1 MTQQRIDELV
11 AEVEA
16 NGWTVRFQEYCEDSE
31 TPGLLGMYGGVC
43 MHKKKTIKVKL
54 HGMSD
59 EQIIAVLEHEIEHM
73 NGARWGT
80 DRPDLEL
87 HCGGRVNGW
96 GEPID

>member
-1 MTQQRIDELV
+1 MSRRDELV

-16 NGWTVRFQEYCEDSE
+16 NGWTVRFQEYCEDAE

-43 MHKKKTIKVKL
+43 MHLKKTIKVKL

-80 DRPDLEL
+80 DHPHLGL
-87 HCGGRVNGW
+87 KCGGRCNGW
-96 GEPID
+96 GDPID